1 MFIRKPTF
9 PAALVVVS
17 LLALGAASASASA
30 STALRTDPGSAL
42 LTGSTT
48 IRNTS
53 SDGVAWTFPG
63 VGTFSCGQV
72 FFDADVTRSTS
83 ATAISG
89 T

>member
-1 MFIRKPTF
+1 
-9 PAALVVVS
+9 
-17 LLALGAASASASA
+17 
-30 STALRTDPGSAL
+30 
-42 LTGSTT
+42 
-48 IRNTS
+48 
-53 SDGVAWTFPG
+53 